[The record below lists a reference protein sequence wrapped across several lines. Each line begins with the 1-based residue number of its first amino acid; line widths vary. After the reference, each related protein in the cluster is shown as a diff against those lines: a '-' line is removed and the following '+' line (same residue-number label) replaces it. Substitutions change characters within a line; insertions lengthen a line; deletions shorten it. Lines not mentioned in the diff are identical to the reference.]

1 MGDMVNRANKGALS
15 SIDRDEEL
23 KAHLKALERAAH
35 DDWRGPLSLVPIL
48 DDDMAVY
55 YHDAHKVDD
64 ALGYAHPTKSTP
76 PQVTVGDNLKLAL
89 EQGKVTEAD
98 MVNLPPHYARF
109 KFEPMR
115 IAVENGLDAL
125 EFNAVKYLLRA
136 PFKGQTQQD
145 YDKAIRCIVMK
156 KKQMAG
162 DPDWWTREI
171 PGATI

>member
-1 MGDMVNRANKGALS
+1 MVNRANKGALS

-23 KAHLKALERAAH
+23 KAHLKALERDAH
-35 DDWRGPLSLVPIL
+35 DD
-48 DDDMAVY
+48 DDDMVAY
-55 YHDAHKVDD
+55 FHDAHKVADVFGHTQPGPPITP
-64 ALGYAHPTKSTP
+64 AAITKSTP

-136 PFKGQTQQD
+136 PYKGQTQQD

-156 KKQMAG
+156 KRQMAG
-162 DPDWWTREI
+162 DPDWWARET
-171 PGATI
+171 PGATL

>member
-1 MGDMVNRANKGALS
+1 MVNRANKGALA

-23 KAHLKALERAAH
+23 KAHLKALERDAH
-35 DDWRGPLSLVPIL
+35 DD
-48 DDDMAVY
+48 DDDMAAY
-55 YHDAHKVDD
+55 YHDAHKVAD
-64 ALGYAHPTKSTP
+64 AFGYAHPTKSTP

-136 PFKGQTQQD
+136 PYKGQTQQD

-156 KKQMAG
+156 KRQMAG
-162 DPDWWTREI
+162 DPDWWARET